1 MLVRV
6 LGIVPKDYFLR
17 KEEKAIDFKFIYDL
31 IEKYYNNTTERN
43 SLDSVV
49 LFKLVFLKDFYRI
62 KSYGRKNLETSR
74 CATL

>member
-31 IEKYYNNTTERN
+31 IEKYYNNTITIRQKEI
-43 SLDSVV
+43 V
-49 LFKLVFLKDFYRI
+49 
-62 KSYGRKNLETSR
+62 
-74 CATL
+74 